1 MTVQPAAS
9 AGAAFCVPSVSG
21 PLKGGIAT
29 TTPTGSRRT
38 SEHAAGLRRSSSNG
52 YVRAEV
58 RVGPQLIEGITA
70 M

>member
-1 MTVQPAAS
+1 MQPAAS

-52 YVRAEV
+52 YVAQRSAYV
-58 RVGPQLIEGITA
+58 LKLIEGITA